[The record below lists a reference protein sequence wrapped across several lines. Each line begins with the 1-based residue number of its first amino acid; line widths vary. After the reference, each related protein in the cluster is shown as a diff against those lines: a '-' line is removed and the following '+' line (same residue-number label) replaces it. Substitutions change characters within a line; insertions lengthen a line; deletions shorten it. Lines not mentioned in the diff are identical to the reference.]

1 MNFKQIIYILFLR
14 KWLMIVPPI
23 LTCCLAV
30 GILIFVQ
37 PIYVSSLKMWNKEMQ
52 EGSSILQVVR
62 KGDQKDVYA
71 NVQREIIRS
80 GIVMHKV
87 LDELNLIQP
96 PPSNS
101 MASKIFKYN
110 SKPSKTK
117 LNGDQRRIEAL
128 TALQKSVEVDIV
140 NPEVVIISAKMNSP
154 ELSLKVVQSVA
165 ANYKNTYLE
174 ILNKEIDQFEE
185 VLKKR
190 LAKLESELKDSE
202 LLLQAFENKNPDI
215 VRKPEF
221 QNRFSKL
228 PNSSQK
234 SLNVK
239 TPLPSMSSDMNQV
252 NSMTIIMHEL
262 ARLEMKKSKLLTE
275 VSESSELLKIVNAEI
290 NRNTTILELSMSKLS
305 IQAKLAVDY
314 QRLQWRVNLSRERY
328 TTLLSEIDK
337 IILSRGTKMKQIGG
351 ISVLNEATAP
361 LYPVYPKK
369 KMIVIAAGFFGVLTG
384 LACVYLAQITDSSF
398 HLPNEVNSELDLPV
412 IGVIPAGNL
421 EDA

>member
-1 MNFKQIIYILFLR
+1 MNFKQIVYIIFLR
-14 KWLMIVPPI
+14 KWLLVIPPI
-23 LTCCLAV
+23 LTCSLAI

-80 GIVMHKV
+80 GVVMHKV
-87 LDELNLIQP
+87 LDELHLIEP

-101 MASKIFKYN
+101 MAVRIFKYN
-110 SKPSKTK
+110 PKAKKTK
-117 LNGDQRRIEAL
+117 LNNDQRRIEAL

-154 ELSLKVVQSVA
+154 ELSLRVVQSVA
-165 ANYKNTYLE
+165 ENYKETYLE
-174 ILNKEIDQFEE
+174 ILNREIDQFEE
-185 VLKKR
+185 VLKTR
-190 LAKLESELKDSE
+190 LAKLEYKLRTAEQS
-202 LLLQAFENKNPDI
+202 LQAFENHNPDI

-228 PNSSQK
+228 PSSSQD

-252 NSMTIIMHEL
+252 NSLTVVMHEL

-275 VSESSELLKIVNAEI
+275 VSDSSDLLKTINSEI
-290 NRNTTILELSMSKLS
+290 NRNKALLELNISKLS
-305 IQAKLAVDY
+305 TQAKLAVEY
-314 QRLQWRVNLSRERY
+314 QRHQWQVNLSRERY
-328 TTLLSEIDK
+328 TSLLAEIDK
-337 IILSRGTKMKQIGG
+337 IILSRGTKMKQIGS
-351 ISVLNEATAP
+351 ISVLNAATAP

-369 KMIVIAAGFFGVLTG
+369 KMIVIAAGFFGILTG
-384 LACVYLAQITDSSF
+384 LACIYLAQIADSSF
-398 HLPNEVNSELDLPV
+398 HLPKEVSSELELPV
-412 IGVIPAGNL
+412 IGVIPAGDFK
-421 EDA
+421 DA